1 LPAPRL
7 LKIYLRF
14 LIRCE
19 DAKNH
24 VTNYS
29 SVPQK
34 ACSLLLGDIDMKTQ
48 FKWMSLAIAN
58 AALISLAGC
67 GGGGGDAAPT
77 GSTPTDTSPTVV
89 VTTPTVVVT
98 TPTVVVTPPAPTTT
112 AVTTTV
118 IDGAL
123 KNATVCMDK
132 NTNGVCDAG
141 EVQGKTDAAGNVTLA
156 VPNAD
161 VGKFPLLAMV
171 GTDAVDADN
180 GTVTVAYT
188 LSAPASK
195 PALISPLTHLV
206 QEAIASTGVT
216 VAEAESA
223 VQSSTGINVSLFQD
237 FTKVPAPTDG
247 SPSAKV
253 VARMAVVTTQAQV
266 SNLASTVSTPAI
278 DSAPITQAD
287 INRAINQRLLQ
298 ILPALVAA
306 LSDPTNATLTTAA
319 KEAAVVAAL
328 SGSLLTT
335 ASMPTLVGI
344 NNQQT
349 SNASAGTS
357 TGTVTA
363 APPTAGFVQLSNLI
377 YTNATNWFTRAF
389 TSSLAQNTP
398 DASNKARFVDR
409 KYRSN
414 NGVIAQWNFGNN
426 PQDQANLHWTGS
438 AWEACGLNF
447 ESTSTVRDAAGN
459 STSNYCNNYNTTKS
473 NRTSFDISGKSMK
486 QVYDQARAAGYT
498 NLSIT
503 NSDTLL
509 GTTTFPAGSELGYQ
523 TTTPQTVPQAYSP
536 GTSSYVYNYSAAI
549 AAGGDSRTQAAGVGC
564 NASEYTQ
571 FANASNRTATLESMV
586 SLFKGTPC
594 IYGPGRLTA
603 NGVTYESGELEIAWG
618 NSTLII
624 GTVGSVNFNGV
635 PTAFYTGN
643 TPIRL
648 AFTGTGTNPVTYYAC
663 KQRFVNGGNRNCT
676 AIGTGN
682 YTITTLG
689 DARVMTLSN
698 PPALAA
704 PFTFTRTFVERG
716 GQVYYGYQDKLTVSN
731 AARLNTTAS
740 NALLAQ
746 LGLPAVNPEVPLALT
761 AASYQGTWV
770 VGTTSGAIFNL
781 GANGTNTCNDLA
793 TGAAFNC
800 TFSITNPATGAFSG
814 MATTTGNILAGT
826 LDFTTGQGTLTYSLP
841 APGGSAVIV
850 RR

>member
-1 LPAPRL
+1 
-7 LKIYLRF
+7 
-14 LIRCE
+14 
-19 DAKNH
+19 
-24 VTNYS
+24 
-29 SVPQK
+29 
-34 ACSLLLGDIDMKTQ
+34 MKTQ

-67 GGGGGDAAPT
+67 GGGGDAAPT
-77 GSTPTDTSPTVV
+77 ASTATDTTPTVV

-98 TPTVVVTPPAPTTT
+98 TPTVVITPPAPTTT
-112 AVTTTV
+112 AVVTSV

-132 NTNGVCDAG
+132 NSNGMCDPG
-141 EVQGKTDAAGNVTLA
+141 EVQGKTDVAGNVTLA

-188 LSAPASK
+188 MSAPATK
-195 PALISPLTHLV
+195 AALISPLTHLV
-206 QEAIASTGVT
+206 QEAVASTGVT

-223 VQSSTGINVSLFQD
+223 VQSSTGITASLFQD

-266 SNLASTVSTPAI
+266 SNLASTVGTPAI
-278 DSAPITQAD
+278 DNAPITQAD

-306 LSDPTNATLTTAA
+306 LSDPANATLTTAA
-319 KEAAVVAAL
+319 KEAAVLAAL

-335 ASMPTLVGI
+335 ASMPTLVAI

-349 SNASAGTS
+349 SNVSAGTS

-363 APPTAGFVQLSNLI
+363 APPTAGFIQLSNLT
-377 YTNATNWFTRAF
+377 YTNTTNWFTRLF
-389 TSSLAQNTP
+389 TGSLAQNTP
-398 DASNKARFVDR
+398 DASGNNRFADR

-414 NGVIAQWNFGNN
+414 NGVIAQWNFGND
-426 PQDQANLHWTGS
+426 PQSQANLHWTGS

-447 ESTSTVRDAAGN
+447 ESTSTARDAAGN
-459 STSNYCNNYNTTKS
+459 NTSNYCNNYAINKT
-473 NRTSFDISGKSMK
+473 NRVTLEVGGKSIK
-486 QVYDQARAAGYT
+486 QVYDQIRSAGYT
-498 NLSIT
+498 NISIA
-503 NSDTLL
+503 NSDIAL
-509 GTTTFPAGSELGYQ
+509 GSATFPTGSQVFYQ
-523 TTTPQTVPQAYSP
+523 TQTPQTVPQAYSP
-536 GTSSYVYNYSAAI
+536 GPNSYVYNFSPAI
-549 AAGGDSRTQAAGVGC
+549 SAGGDGRTQAAGVGC
-564 NASEYTQ
+564 NSPE
-571 FANASNRTATLESMV
+571 FSVNPSIRTATLEGMV
-586 SLFKGTPC
+586 AAFKGTPC
-594 IYGPGRLTA
+594 SFAGPGSFVT
-603 NGVTYESGELEIAWG
+603 NGVTYTSPDTANEAWG
-618 NSTLII
+618 GTTLPIATL
-624 GTVGSVNFNGV
+624 GNVGGA

-643 TPIRL
+643 TRIRL
-648 AFTGTGTNPVTYYAC
+648 AFAGTGSNPVTYYAC
-663 KQRFVNGGNRNCT
+663 KERFNNFSTRNCT
-676 AIGTGN
+676 VIGTGN

-698 PPALAA
+698 PPAQAA
-704 PFTFTRTFVERG
+704 PFTFTRTFVQRG
-716 GQVYYGYQDKLTVSN
+716 GQVFYGYQDKLTVST

-761 AASYQGTWV
+761 AASYQGIWDV
-770 VGTTSGAIFNL
+770 RDPAGTGGTIARNI
-781 GANGTNTCNDLA
+781 GANGTSTCSDLA
-793 TGAAFNC
+793 TGAAVTC
-800 TFSITNPATGAFSG
+800 TFSITNPATGAFS
-814 MATTTGNILAGT
+814 ATLNGNTRDGT
-826 LDFTTGQGTLTYSLP
+826 LNFMTGLGSGTYSLP
-841 APGGSAVIV
+841 APGGSLVLV

>member
-1 LPAPRL
+1 MRKTTYQIILRCHKRL
-7 LKIYLRF
+7 F
-14 LIRCE
+14 SFT
-19 DAKNH
+19 H
-24 VTNYS
+24 VS
-29 SVPQK
+29 LFF
-34 ACSLLLGDIDMKTQ
+34 SLLSGDIDMKTQ

-77 GSTPTDTSPTVV
+77 GSTSTDTTPTVV

-98 TPTVVVTPPAPTTT
+98 TPTVTVTVPPVTVTTPPAPTTT
-112 AVTTTV
+112 AVTTSV

-123 KNATVCMDK
+123 RNATVCMDK
-132 NTNGVCDAG
+132 NSNGMCDPG

-171 GTDAVDADN
+171 GTDAVDADH

-188 LSAPASK
+188 MSAPASK
-195 PALISPLTHLV
+195 AALISPLTHLV
-206 QEAIASTGVT
+206 QEAVASTGVT

-223 VQSSTGINVSLFQD
+223 VQSSTGITASLFQD

-266 SNLASTVSTPAI
+266 GTLASTVGTPAI
-278 DSAPITQAD
+278 DSAAITQAD

-306 LSDPTNATLTTAA
+306 LSDPANATLTTAA

-328 SGSLLTT
+328 SSSLLTT
-335 ASMPTLVGI
+335 ASMPTLVAI
-344 NNQQT
+344 NNQ
-349 SNASAGTS
+349 NAATVNAGTS

-363 APPTAGFVQLSNLI
+363 APPTATIQLASFTF
-377 YTNATNWFTRAF
+377 TNASNWFTRLF
-389 TSSLAQNTP
+389 TGSLAQNTP
-398 DASNKARFVDR
+398 DAANTTRFVDR

-414 NGVIAQWNFGNN
+414 NGVIAQWNFANN
-426 PQDQANLHWTGS
+426 PLDQAILHWTGS
-438 AWEACGLNF
+438 AWETCGLNF
-447 ESTSTVRDAAGN
+447 ESVSAQRDAAGN
-459 STSNYCNNYNTTKS
+459 GSSNYCNNYSSSKS
-473 NRTSFDISGKSMK
+473 NRTTFEVGGKSMK
-486 QVYDQARAAGYT
+486 LVYDQIRSAGYT
-498 NLSIT
+498 NLSIA
-503 NSDTLL
+503 NSAVVL
-509 GTTTFPAGSELGYQ
+509 GSATFPTGARVFYQ
-523 TTTPQTVPQAYSP
+523 TTTPQTVPQAYAP
-536 GTSSYVYNYSAAI
+536 GSNSFLLNYSAAV

-564 NASEYTQ
+564 NASETLV
-571 FANASNRTATLESMV
+571 NPTNRNATLESMV

-594 IYGPGRLTA
+594 IYNPGSSTV
-603 NGVTYESGELEIAWG
+603 NGVSFGSGEVQDEWWG
-618 NSTLII
+618 NSTVGI
-624 GTVGSVNFNGV
+624 GTLGTASTGGT
-635 PTAFYTGN
+635 PTTWYSGN
-643 TPIRL
+643 TLIRL
-648 AFTGTGTNPVTYYAC
+648 AFTGAGANPVTYYAC
-663 KQRFVNGGNRNCT
+663 KQRATNGGPRNCT
-676 AIGTGN
+676 AIGSGN

-689 DARVMTLSN
+689 DARVMTMSN
-698 PPALAA
+698 PPAQAA
-704 PFTFTRTFVERG
+704 PFTFTRTFVQRG
-716 GQVYYGYQDKLTVSN
+716 GQVYFGFQDKFTVSSS
-731 AARLNTTAS
+731 ARLNTSAS

-746 LGLPAVNPEVPLALT
+746 LGLPAVDPEVPMALT

-826 LDFTTGQGTLTYSLP
+826 LNFMTGEGTLTYSLP
-841 APGGSAVIV
+841 APGGSAAIV